1 MKEEN
6 LYSLVKEFLESKE
19 YYPVK
24 TTPVIKIR
32 GYKPDITG
40 LKGKEVLCV
49 EVKPGF
55 NEEYL
60 MQAITQAKVYKFGAN
75 YVYVAFPLHSWE
87 TGKEDLKE
95 LAKKICNEEGTGLY
109 LIDVGKRD
117 IKEEIKAKLSPYLDL
132 SVYESV
138 IEQLEGK
145 KWIRLENTYPEYVR
159 DVCIF
164 IYKLKVP
171 IKKDELKKLLFEKF
185 ERNYW
190 LKKSH
195 SPKIRKNPEE
205 AVRNRI
211 EYTIEGAIELGFIEE
226 ETEEGLLELS
236 YFGNL
241 LAQLSKEEIDA
252 KKTKPLNEETRGFFS
267 GYLLQFPVIKIAI
280 EILQEEKRILPLG
293 QSFCRKCGFKHYII
307 EKFKQE
313 KSELFCPRCG
323 SKVETCLVHLLQLRY
338 GKGEYWWP
346 INFTKS
352 LYDSPLI
359 FEFPKVGRLDGIKL
373 KF

>member
-164 IYKLKVP
+164 IYK
-171 IKKDELKKLLFEKF
+171 
-185 ERNYW
+185 
-190 LKKSH
+190 
-195 SPKIRKNPEE
+195 
-205 AVRNRI
+205 
-211 EYTIEGAIELGFIEE
+211 
-226 ETEEGLLELS
+226 
-236 YFGNL
+236 
-241 LAQLSKEEIDA
+241 
-252 KKTKPLNEETRGFFS
+252 
-267 GYLLQFPVIKIAI
+267 
-280 EILQEEKRILPLG
+280 
-293 QSFCRKCGFKHYII
+293 
-307 EKFKQE
+307 
-313 KSELFCPRCG
+313 
-323 SKVETCLVHLLQLRY
+323 
-338 GKGEYWWP
+338 
-346 INFTKS
+346 
-352 LYDSPLI
+352 
-359 FEFPKVGRLDGIKL
+359 
-373 KF
+373 